1 MYQIQKN
8 LNRIFNNQ
16 SSFFLDPREQELL
29 KSKLKKNEYKIYKPY
44 KDSEKNIFY
53 TNEIPEVILYEIK
66 CKKVLKHQEILGSI
80 YALNISSELFGD
92 VLIIDNHYYVYVLG
106 IARNYFENYFIKV
119 GNSNIELIER
129 DLELLEDFERDYE
142 EIELNVSSERI
153 DTVISSLINTGRS
166 TIKDRQKDKEI
177 MVNYQL
183 VKDIS
188 KTFKVNDIFS
198 IKRIGK
204 FKYMGIKKITKSNHY
219 IVIVYKYI

>member
-1 MYQIQKN
+1 MYQIEKN
-8 LNRIFNNQ
+8 LNRLLNYQ
-16 SSFFLDPREQELL
+16 PTFFLDPREQELL
-29 KSKLKKNEYKIYKPY
+29 KSKLKKNDYKIYKPY

-53 TNEIPEVILYEIK
+53 NKNIPEVILYEIICRK
-66 CKKVLKHQEILGSI
+66 ELKHQEILGSI

-92 VLIIDNHYYVYVLG
+92 ILIIDGHYYVYVLG

-129 DLELLEDFERDYE
+129 DLNILEDYERDYQ

-153 DTVISSLINTGRS
+153 DTVISSLINTSRS
-166 TIKDRQKDKEI
+166 IIKDKQKDKEI
-177 MVNYQL
+177 FINYEL

-188 KTFKVNDIFS
+188 KVFRAGDIFS

-204 FKYMGIKKITKSNHY
+204 FKYIGIKKITKSNHY

>member
-66 CKKVLKHQEILGSI
+66 CKKELKHQEILGSI

-119 GNSNIELIER
+119 GHSNIELIER